1 MRGKDFGWISLITV
15 ILFLG
20 FLSTASELYSE
31 IDPST
36 GAIRTRTTRALF
48 FNSDWVEKPT
58 WVSLRA
64 KELGLPGQTRWQ
76 FFNSKKTGFFM
87 IQRASGRAPESVHVH
102 LLDPAEMESEERDR
116 FVAAFVEGSEEQRA
130 SLIRNFIDGS
140 PSTP

>member
-1 MRGKDFGWISLITV
+1 MRGKGFGWISLIAV
-15 ILFLG
+15 ILLVG

-36 GAIRTRTTRALF
+36 GAIRTKTTRALVF
-48 FNSDWVEKPT
+48 TSDWIEKPT
-58 WVSLRA
+58 WLSLRA
-64 KELGLPGQTRWQ
+64 KELGLSAQTRWQ

-140 PSTP
+140 LSTP